1 MRQAPLLLSLVQ
13 QRGLCSRGHR
23 DCRLHPPGTAL
34 SPSAA
39 GRQAGRREKQG
50 QQGLPSKLNSDKESP
65 GMGEGAHSSPSSQ
78 KAGAPFACHFC
89 GVCPV
94 CPSAGSPDRLEL
106 PWHPLPWALGRG
118 AGGHAASAVVSS
130 IPASVGFAYRVSL
143 AVTAHTVQTM
153 AKTEAI
159 IPETRAHTKNTHEH
173 RRLKTRVF
181 SCLYSGEEESSSSSS
196 SSSSLKEQGVSP
208 RDSEQ

>member
-1 MRQAPLLLSLVQ
+1 MPQAPQLPSLSSSPACAPEAAGTAVCTLPVPFCC
-13 QRGLCSRGHR
+13 G
-23 DCRLHPPGTAL
+23 PPGEGERHRG
-34 SPSAA
+34 AA
-39 GRQAGRREKQG
+39 ARA
-50 QQGLPSKLNSDKESP
+50 PWSKLNSDKESP
-65 GMGEGAHSSPSSQ
+65 GVGEGAHSSPSSQ

-94 CPSAGSPDRLEL
+94 CPSASSPDRLGL
-106 PWHPLPWALGRG
+106 PWHPPPWAPGRA
-118 AGGHAASAVVSS
+118 AGGHAASAVVPSV
-130 IPASVGFAYRVSL
+130 PASVGFAYRISLVVS
-143 AVTAHTVQTM
+143 AHTVQTM

-159 IPETRAHTKNTHEH
+159 IPETRAHIKNTHEH